1 MSRFC
6 TNCGAA
12 LEGSSKFCIHCG
24 APIQMAT
31 QASESQSSEQAQD
44 SNQSQTPNQH
54 RTSFE
59 ELVQQRQQQQQQQQP
74 FGFQEQM
81 SQQSDPRVQ
90 GSDVGGGMMAPKP
103 NNYLALSILATIFC
117 CWPFGIPA
125 IVNAARVDKFWR
137 EGDNE
142 LAEEASKKAKR
153 WTIIS
158 AIVGLVIFA
167 IIFLAS
173 MSDLEP

>member
-1 MSRFC
+1 
-6 TNCGAA
+6 
-12 LEGSSKFCIHCG
+12 
-24 APIQMAT
+24 
-31 QASESQSSEQAQD
+31 
-44 SNQSQTPNQH
+44 
-54 RTSFE
+54 
-59 ELVQQRQQQQQQQQP
+59 
-74 FGFQEQM
+74 
-81 SQQSDPRVQ
+81 
-90 GSDVGGGMMAPKP
+90 MMAPKP

-167 IIFLAS
+167 ILFLAS